1 MALDKATDLESRRAA
16 ELLKQKSLVHDL
28 ESKSER
34 IEENLRR
41 ESKRF
46 ETVSSALKETRK
58 KLLVT
63 TRSENELRA
72 ELEKKERRLLRTV
85 MSSSSPPSSAPP
97 SRPKSRRELS
107 PSPIEFEESVEKST
121 PSEGGTRRTLRDAFE
136 KMKSPAKKSTV
147 KKSKLVGE
155 AFRTSSSP
163 RTFFSLSLSL
173 SLTHTHTYTHTQQ

>member
-1 MALDKATDLESRRAA
+1 
-16 ELLKQKSLVHDL
+16 
-28 ESKSER
+28 
-34 IEENLRR
+34 
-41 ESKRF
+41 
-46 ETVSSALKETRK
+46 
-58 KLLVT
+58 
-63 TRSENELRA
+63 
-72 ELEKKERRLLRTV
+72 

-107 PSPIEFEESVEKST
+107 PSPIEFDESVEKST

-163 RTFFSLSLSL
+163 RTLFLSLSLSL
-173 SLTHTHTYTHTQQ
+173 SHTHTHTHTHNTQVRERENFVSHSIAACHLQHLRTDLVTQFIRSYVDTAPDRKM